1 MQAVCRYLQV
11 FTMCPHIVII
21 GLFVSDMMHVP
32 TCERLKT
39 EFLEKY
45 TKDLDITGGGLQV
58 METFLGMQVEQ
69 SENEIRLHLD
79 NYIRETL
86 DEYKAHTQKS
96 LRPKRTPIQPGLVLT
111 KEDCPILSDP
121 KRQTFY

>member
-11 FTMCPHIVII
+11 FTMCPHIAII

-58 METFLGMQVEQ
+58 METFLGMQVESNQ
-69 SENEIRLHLD
+69 RRLSA
-79 NYIRETL
+79 YT
-86 DEYKAHTQKS
+86 
-96 LRPKRTPIQPGLVLT
+96 
-111 KEDCPILSDP
+111 
-121 KRQTFY
+121 